1 MPGKKNLNEEELK
14 AIEEAEA
21 FSEGDISDDSEG
33 RRRRRKRRGAHDANQ
48 RKLLITDQYVPNSL
62 KRLRACVFCKLVLNV
77 EKWNKLE
84 MCPNCPDS
92 RGIQDTTDCFESVVS
107 LILPKKSWVADW
119 CKMVNHIPG
128 LYALAISAHDDR
140 SDANEYL
147 DDDEDFA

>member
-1 MPGKKNLNEEELK
+1 MPGKKKITDAEELK
-14 AIEEAEA
+14 AAEEADA

-33 RRRRRKRRGAHDANQ
+33 RRRRRRQKGAKAAPRN
-48 RKLLITDQYVPNSL
+48 LLITDQYVPNSL
-62 KRLRACVFCKLVLNV
+62 KKLRACTFCKLVLNA

-119 CKMVNHIPG
+119 CKMVTLIPG
-128 LYALAISAHDDR
+128 LYALAVMD
-140 SDANEYL
+140 
-147 DDDEDFA
+147 

>member
-14 AIEEAEA
+14 AIEDADA

-33 RRRRRKRRGAHDANQ
+33 RRRRRKRRGAHDANK

-92 RGIQDTTDCFESVVS
+92 RGIQDTTDCFESIVS

-119 CKMVNHIPG
+119 SKMVNHIPG
-128 LYALAISAHDDR
+128 LYALAISVHEEK
-140 SDANEYL
+140 SDAN
-147 DDDEDFA
+147 DDLEEIEDFA